1 MGSLLLTFLPLVLF
15 AQTPVLVE
23 SFSTSAFPP
32 AGWDTTRSDTTMS
45 YWIRYQTS
53 GADPDS
59 HHARVLTYKTT
70 DTLRQGFSELVTLA
84 FDLETAVGVE
94 SLSFWYRFSVGSQN
108 IGPDDTISVA
118 IRDDSSGW
126 CGLWKLGT
134 AGQSNTW
141 AIARIS
147 LVPFNGY
154 RGARLRFRFDDR
166 PNAGQGSSNR
176 YFWLDSIKVIS
187 YAVGIVD
194 DEPVRAGR
202 PDHVIISICP
212 NPARRRVEI
221 CFNAGKEQ
229 RAPLRGS
236 GASFQDFQTK
246 SLALKIYD
254 IFGRLVKCF
263 YYALSPNPSAL
274 VWDGTDQS
282 GRAVPAGVYFCETV
296 VDGVKEHQSLILTR

>member
-1 MGSLLLTFLPLVLF
+1 MGSLCLFVVPFVFF

-53 GADPDS
+53 GANPDS
-59 HHARVLTYKTT
+59 HHARVLTYKPT

-84 FDLETAVGVE
+84 LDLETAVGVE
-94 SLSFWYRFSVGSQN
+94 SLSFWYRFSVNSQN
-108 IGPDDTISVA
+108 MGPDDTISVA

-154 RGARLRFRFDDR
+154 RGARLRFRLDDR

-187 YAVGIVD
+187 YAIGIVD
-194 DEPVRAGR
+194 DGPVRVGQ
-202 PDHVIISICP
+202 PGNGIVTICP
-212 NPARRRVEI
+212 NPARRRVEFK
-221 CFNAGKEQ
+221 FNPGI
-229 RAPLRGS
+229 G
-236 GASFQDFQTK
+236 QTAK
-246 SLALKIYD
+246 SIALKIYD
-254 IFGRLVKCF
+254 ISGRLVKYF

-274 VWDGTDQS
+274 AWDGTDQA
-282 GRAVPAGVYFCETV
+282 GQVVPAGVYFCETV
-296 VDGVKEHQSLILTR
+296 VNGVKEKQSLVLIR